1 MAKENVNVT
10 APEITAAQSVASNS
24 QAQLEPSAAIKQ
36 QDAAAAKATADHGPQ
51 ESKPTG
57 VGHPNISPVVVE
69 QVTTSDKVAWSSI
82 IMLGML
88 TAFGPFCTDLY
99 LPAVP
104 TITRELLTDASTMQ
118 LTLTTSFLGLALG
131 QLFIGPISDAFGR
144 KRPLYLSLIVFA
156 LSSVACAYAPNITF
170 LIIARLFQGMAG
182 AGGIVL
188 SRAIACDMY
197 QGAKLTQFMGLL
209 MTINSLAPILGPI
222 VGSLITTFFDWPAM
236 FLFLA
241 LWGLLLLL
249 GSVTSVPESLP
260 PTKRS
265 PQISSAIVGMFKE
278 FTNAR
283 FMCLAVSLS
292 FVQGSFFGYLASS
305 PFIFQTIFGFSP
317 FAYSVIFAINAAC
330 ITVAANIAGQMAKR
344 LSEAF
349 VVKLALVLQLIS
361 TACFGLEVIF
371 ELHNIVLVCLSLAV
385 FVAMMGSAQ
394 TAGFG
399 LVMGSRK
406 GGAGAASGLFGV
418 LTFIFGAF
426 CAPLVG
432 LMGETSM
439 MPQFLI
445 MVVCT
450 ICALVLFQIGLK
462 KHSF

>member
-1 MAKENVNVT
+1 MAKENVASVVT
-10 APEITAAQSVASNS
+10 PE
-24 QAQLEPSAAIKQ
+24 SAAAAAVPSTNQSAHGACAPREAVKQ
-36 QDAAAAKATADHGPQ
+36 QDAAAAAAACDHGPVAS
-51 ESKPTG
+51 EC
-57 VGHPNISPVVVE
+57 
-69 QVTTSDKVAWSSI
+69 VTAGDKIAWTTI
-82 IMLGML
+82 VMLGML
-88 TAFGPFCTDLY
+88 CAFGPFCTDLY

-104 TITRELLTDASTMQ
+104 TITRELHTDAATMQ

-144 KRPLYLSLIVFA
+144 KRPLYVSLIVFA

-170 LIIARLFQGMAG
+170 LIIARLFQGLAG

-197 QGAKLTQFMGLL
+197 SGAKLTQFMSLL
-209 MTINSLAPILGPI
+209 MTVNSLAPILGPI

-241 LWGLLLLL
+241 LWGILLLV
-249 GSVTSVPESLP
+249 GSLKLVHESLP
-260 PTKRS
+260 CDKRS
-265 PQISSAIVGMFKE
+265 PQIRAAVWAMFKE
-278 FTNAR
+278 CSNKR
-283 FMCLAVSLS
+283 FMCLALSLS

-305 PFIFQTIFGFSP
+305 PFIFQTIFGLSP
-317 FAYSVIFAINAAC
+317 FAYSMVFAANAVC
-330 ITVAANIAGQMAKR
+330 ITIAANGAGFLAKR
-344 LSEAF
+344 VSEPL
-349 VVKLALVLQLIS
+349 VVRLALLLQLVATLALGVEI
-361 TACFGLEVIF
+361 LF
-371 ELHNIVLVCLSLAV
+371 ELHSIVLVCLSLAL

-399 LVMGSRK
+399 LVMGSRT

-439 MPQFLI
+439 LPQFLV
-445 MVVCT
+445 MLGCT
-450 ICALVLFQIGLK
+450 LCALVLFHVGLK
-462 KHSF
+462 QHHL